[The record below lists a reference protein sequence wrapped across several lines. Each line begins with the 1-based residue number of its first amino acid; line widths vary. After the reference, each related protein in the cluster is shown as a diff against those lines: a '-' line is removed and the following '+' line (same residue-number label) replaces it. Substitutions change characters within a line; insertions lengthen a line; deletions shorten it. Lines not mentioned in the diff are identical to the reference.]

1 MRKVLYA
8 LMGFLL
14 TFSALKA
21 DDFLEEANETAP
33 AHLNHPMQDLNAIQ
47 GSFFDKNR
55 SKMSNTLNIDY
66 FQGQTYKIRLRYAMA
81 TLLFF
86 SKPISDFVLGDKV
99 GFDAKILE
107 SNDRILLIKPLQI
120 GVDSNISVID
130 NEGKIFSFYVF
141 STTFTSS
148 KHPNLQVFIED
159 KNYYSNAFLKPQ
171 KENKEKENKEKE
183 NKEKENKE
191 KENKENT
198 LENAPT
204 NNKPLKEEK
213 EETKEKEEETI
224 TIGDNTNAMKI
235 VKKDIQKG
243 YKALKSSQKKWYC
256 LWACSKKSKL
266 SLMPKEIF
274 NDKQFTYFKFD
285 KRLALSKFPVVYK
298 VVDGYDNPVNTRIV
312 GDYIIAEDVSA
323 KWTLRLGKDYLC
335 IRFVKRSK
343 DE

>member
-1 MRKVLYA
+1 MRKVLCT
-8 LMGFLL
+8 LVGFLL
-14 TFSALKA
+14 VSSALKA

-33 AHLNHPMQDLNAIQ
+33 ANLNHPMQDLNAIQ

-55 SKMSNTLNIDY
+55 SKMSNTLNVDY

-130 NEGKIFSFYVF
+130 NEGKVFSFYVF

-159 KNYYSNAFLKPQ
+159 KNYYSNAFMKPQ
-171 KENKEKENKEKE
+171 
-183 NKEKENKE
+183 
-191 KENKENT
+191 NKENT
-198 LENAPT
+198 LENTPT

-213 EETKEKEEETI
+213 EETKEEETI
-224 TIGDNTNAMKI
+224 IIGDSTNAMKI
-235 VKKDIQKG
+235 VKKDIQRG
-243 YKALKSSQKKWYC
+243 YRALKSSQRKWYC
-256 LWACSKKSKL
+256 LGICSKKSKL
-266 SLMPKEIF
+266 SLMPEEIF

-285 KRLALSKFPVVYK
+285 KKLALSKFPVIYK

-335 IRFVKRSK
+335 IRFIKKGK

>member
-1 MRKVLYA
+1 MRKFLYA

-14 TFSALKA
+14 AFSALKA

-33 AHLNHPMQDLNAIQ
+33 ANLNHPMQDLNAIQ

-148 KHPNLQVFIED
+148 KHPNLQVLIED

-171 KENKEKENKEKE
+171 KENKE
-183 NKEKENKE
+183 
-191 KENKENT
+191 NKENT

-204 NNKPLKEEK
+204 NNKPLKEKK

-235 VKKDIQKG
+235 IKKDIQKG
-243 YKALKSSQKKWYC
+243 YKALKSSQRKWYC
-256 LWACSKKSKL
+256 LGICSKKSKL

-285 KRLALSKFPVVYK
+285 KRLALSKFPVIYK

-335 IRFVKRSK
+335 IRFVKKAK

>member
-1 MRKVLYA
+1 MRKVLWGFV
-8 LMGFLL
+8 GFLL
-14 TFSALKA
+14 VFSALKA

-33 AHLNHPMQDLNAIQ
+33 ANLNHPMQDLNAIQ

-130 NEGKIFSFYVF
+130 SEGKIFSFYVF

-159 KNYYSNAFLKPQ
+159 KNYYSNAFMKPQ
-171 KENKEKENKEKE
+171 
-183 NKEKENKE
+183 
-191 KENKENT
+191 NKENI

-204 NNKPLKEEK
+204 NNNKSLKEEK
-213 EETKEKEEETI
+213 EETKEEEVI
-224 TIGDNTNAMKI
+224 IIGDNTNAMKI
-235 VKKDIQKG
+235 IKKDIQKG
-243 YKALKSSQKKWYC
+243 YKALKSSQRKWYC

-266 SLMPKEIF
+266 SLMPEEIF

-285 KRLALSKFPVVYK
+285 KRLALSKFPVIYK

-335 IRFVKRSK
+335 IRFVKKGK

>member
-14 TFSALKA
+14 AFSVLKA

-33 AHLNHPMQDLNAIQ
+33 ANLNHPMQDLNAIQ

-171 KENKEKENKEKE
+171 KENKE
-183 NKEKENKE
+183 
-191 KENKENT
+191 NKENT

-204 NNKPLKEEK
+204 NDNKPLKEEPLK
-213 EETKEKEEETI
+213 EEREETKEKEEETI

-235 VKKDIQKG
+235 IKKDIQKG
-243 YKALKSSQKKWYC
+243 YKALKSSQRKWYC
-256 LWACSKKSKL
+256 LGICSKKSKL

-285 KRLALSKFPVVYK
+285 KRLALSKFPVIYK

-335 IRFVKRSK
+335 IRFVKRAR

>member
-14 TFSALKA
+14 AFSALKA

-130 NEGKIFSFYVF
+130 SEGKIFSFYVF

-159 KNYYSNAFLKPQ
+159 KNYYSNAFMKPQ
-171 KENKEKENKEKE
+171 
-183 NKEKENKE
+183 
-191 KENKENT
+191 NKENA

-204 NNKPLKEEK
+204 NNKPLKEEPLKEEK

-243 YKALKSSQKKWYC
+243 YRALKSSQRKWYC
-256 LWACSKKSKL
+256 LGICSKKSKL
-266 SLMPKEIF
+266 SLMPEEIF

-285 KRLALSKFPVVYK
+285 KKLALSKFPVIYK

-335 IRFVKRSK
+335 IRFIKKGK

>member
-8 LMGFLL
+8 LVGFLL
-14 TFSALKA
+14 AFSALKA

-33 AHLNHPMQDLNAIQ
+33 ANLNHPMQDLNAIQ

-55 SKMSNTLNIDY
+55 SKMSNTLNVDY

-159 KNYYSNAFLKPQ
+159 KNYYSNAFMKPQ
-171 KENKEKENKEKE
+171 
-183 NKEKENKE
+183 
-191 KENKENT
+191 NKENT
-198 LENAPT
+198 LEKAPT
-204 NNKPLKEEK
+204 NNNKPLKEEK
-213 EETKEKEEETI
+213 EETKEEETI

-243 YKALKSSQKKWYC
+243 YRALKSSQRKWYC
-256 LWACSKKSKL
+256 LGICSKKSKL
-266 SLMPKEIF
+266 SLMPEEIF

-285 KRLALSKFPVVYK
+285 KKLALSKFPVIYK

-335 IRFVKRSK
+335 IRFIKKGK

>member
-14 TFSALKA
+14 AFSALKA

-33 AHLNHPMQDLNAIQ
+33 VHLNHPMQDLNAIQ

-171 KENKEKENKEKE
+171 
-183 NKEKENKE
+183 
-191 KENKENT
+191 NKENA
-198 LENAPT
+198 LENALENTPT
-204 NNKPLKEEK
+204 NNKPLKEKK

-224 TIGDNTNAMKI
+224 IIGDNTNAMKI

-243 YKALKSSQKKWYC
+243 YRALKSSQRKWYC

-285 KRLALSKFPVVYK
+285 KKLALSKFPVIYK

-335 IRFVKRSK
+335 IRFVKKAK

>member
-8 LMGFLL
+8 LVGFLL
-14 TFSALKA
+14 VFSALKA

-33 AHLNHPMQDLNAIQ
+33 TNLNHPMQDLNAIQ

-55 SKMSNTLNIDY
+55 SKMSNTLNVDY

-159 KNYYSNAFLKPQ
+159 KNYYSNAFMKPQ
-171 KENKEKENKEKE
+171 IQ
-183 NKEKENKE
+183 
-191 KENKENT
+191 ENT
-198 LENAPT
+198 LENAPKN

-213 EETKEKEEETI
+213 EETKEEETI

-243 YKALKSSQKKWYC
+243 YRALKSSQRKWYC
-256 LWACSKKSKL
+256 LGICSKKSKL
-266 SLMPKEIF
+266 SLIPEEIF

-285 KRLALSKFPVVYK
+285 KKLALSKFPVIYK

-335 IRFVKRSK
+335 IRFVKKGK

>member
-1 MRKVLYA
+1 MRKVLCA
-8 LMGFLL
+8 LVGFLL
-14 TFSALKA
+14 VSSALKA

-33 AHLNHPMQDLNAIQ
+33 ANLNHPMQDLNAIQ

-55 SKMSNTLNIDY
+55 SKMSNTLNVDY
-66 FQGQTYKIRLRYAMA
+66 FQGQTYKVRLRYAMA

-159 KNYYSNAFLKPQ
+159 KNYYSNAFMKPQ
-171 KENKEKENKEKE
+171 
-183 NKEKENKE
+183 
-191 KENKENT
+191 NKENT
-198 LENAPT
+198 LEKAPT
-204 NNKPLKEEK
+204 NNNKPLKEEK
-213 EETKEKEEETI
+213 EETKEEETI

-243 YKALKSSQKKWYC
+243 YRALKSSQRKWYC
-256 LWACSKKSKL
+256 LGICSKKSKL
-266 SLMPKEIF
+266 SLMPEEIF

-285 KRLALSKFPVVYK
+285 KKLALSKFPVIYK

-335 IRFVKRSK
+335 IRFVKKGK

>member
-14 TFSALKA
+14 AFSVLKA

-171 KENKEKENKEKE
+171 KENKE
-183 NKEKENKE
+183 
-191 KENKENT
+191 NT

-204 NNKPLKEEK
+204 NNKPLKEETLKEEK

-243 YKALKSSQKKWYC
+243 YKALKSSQRKWYC

-285 KRLALSKFPVVYK
+285 KKLALSKFPVIYK

-312 GDYIIAEDVSA
+312 GDYIIAEDVST

-335 IRFVKRSK
+335 IRFVKKAK

>member
-14 TFSALKA
+14 AFSALKA

-171 KENKEKENKEKE
+171 KENKE
-183 NKEKENKE
+183 
-191 KENKENT
+191 NT

-204 NNKPLKEEK
+204 NNKPLKEEPLKEKK

-243 YKALKSSQKKWYC
+243 YKALKSSQRKWYC
-256 LWACSKKSKL
+256 LGICSKKSKL

-285 KRLALSKFPVVYK
+285 KRLALSKFPVIYK

-335 IRFVKRSK
+335 IRFVKRAK

>member
-8 LMGFLL
+8 LVGFLL
-14 TFSALKA
+14 AFSALKA

-33 AHLNHPMQDLNAIQ
+33 ANLNHPMQDLNAIQ

-130 NEGKIFSFYVF
+130 NEGKVFSFYVF

-159 KNYYSNAFLKPQ
+159 KNYYSNAFIKPQ
-171 KENKEKENKEKE
+171 
-183 NKEKENKE
+183 
-191 KENKENT
+191 NKENT
-198 LENAPT
+198 LENTPT
-204 NNKPLKEEK
+204 NNNKPLKEEK
-213 EETKEKEEETI
+213 EETKEEETI

-243 YKALKSSQKKWYC
+243 YRALKSSQRKWYC
-256 LWACSKKSKL
+256 LWICSKKSKL
-266 SLMPKEIF
+266 SLMPEEIF

-285 KRLALSKFPVVYK
+285 KKLALSKFPVIYK

-335 IRFVKRSK
+335 IRFVKKSK

>member
-8 LMGFLL
+8 LVGFLL
-14 TFSALKA
+14 VFSALKA

-33 AHLNHPMQDLNAIQ
+33 ANLNHPMQDLNAIQ

-130 NEGKIFSFYVF
+130 NEGKVFSFYVF

-159 KNYYSNAFLKPQ
+159 KNYYSNAFMKPQ
-171 KENKEKENKEKE
+171 
-183 NKEKENKE
+183 
-191 KENKENT
+191 NKENT
-198 LENAPT
+198 LENTPK

-235 VKKDIQKG
+235 VKKDIQRG
-243 YKALKSSQKKWYC
+243 YRALKSSQRKWYC
-256 LWACSKKSKL
+256 LGICSKKSKL
-266 SLMPKEIF
+266 SLMPEEIF

-285 KRLALSKFPVVYK
+285 KKLALSKFPVVYK

-323 KWTLRLGKDYLC
+323 KWTLRSGKDYLC
-335 IRFVKRSK
+335 IRFIKKGK

>member
-14 TFSALKA
+14 AFSALKA

-81 TLLFF
+81 TLLSF

-148 KHPNLQVFIED
+148 KHPNLQVFIDD
-159 KNYYSNAFLKPQ
+159 KNYYSNAFMKPQ
-171 KENKEKENKEKE
+171 
-183 NKEKENKE
+183 
-191 KENKENT
+191 NKENT
-198 LENAPT
+198 FENAPT
-204 NNKPLKEEK
+204 NNKPLKAEK

-224 TIGDNTNAMKI
+224 TIGDSTNAMKI

-243 YKALKSSQKKWYC
+243 YRALKSSQRKWYC
-256 LWACSKKSKL
+256 LGICSKKSKP
-266 SLMPKEIF
+266 SLMPEEIF

-285 KRLALSKFPVVYK
+285 KKLALSKFPVIYK

-335 IRFVKRSK
+335 IRFVKKGK

>member
-14 TFSALKA
+14 AFSALRA

-148 KHPNLQVFIED
+148 KHPNLQVFIDD
-159 KNYYSNAFLKPQ
+159 KNYYSNAFMKPQ
-171 KENKEKENKEKE
+171 N
-183 NKEKENKE
+183 

-198 LENAPT
+198 FENAPT

-213 EETKEKEEETI
+213 EETKEEETI
-224 TIGDNTNAMKI
+224 IIGDNTNAMKI

-243 YKALKSSQKKWYC
+243 YRALKSSQRKWYC
-256 LWACSKKSKL
+256 LGICSKKSKP
-266 SLMPKEIF
+266 SLMPEEIF

-285 KRLALSKFPVVYK
+285 KKLALSKFPVVYK

-335 IRFVKRSK
+335 IRFVKKGK

>member
-1 MRKVLYA
+1 MRKVLCA

-14 TFSALKA
+14 VFGALKA

-130 NEGKIFSFYVF
+130 SEGKIFSFYVF

-171 KENKEKENKEKE
+171 
-183 NKEKENKE
+183 

-243 YKALKSSQKKWYC
+243 YKALKSSQRKWYC
-256 LWACSKKSKL
+256 LGICSKKSKL

-312 GDYIIAEDVSA
+312 GDYIIAEDVST

-335 IRFVKRSK
+335 IRFVKKAK

>member
-8 LMGFLL
+8 LVGFLL
-14 TFSALKA
+14 VSSALKA

-33 AHLNHPMQDLNAIQ
+33 TNLNHPMQDLNAIQ

-55 SKMSNTLNIDY
+55 SKMSNTLNVDY

-159 KNYYSNAFLKPQ
+159 KNYYSNAFMKPQ
-171 KENKEKENKEKE
+171 IQ
-183 NKEKENKE
+183 
-191 KENKENT
+191 ENT
-198 LENAPT
+198 LEKALT
-204 NNKPLKEEK
+204 NNKPLKEER
-213 EETKEKEEETI
+213 EETKEEETI

-243 YKALKSSQKKWYC
+243 YRALKSSQRKWYC
-256 LWACSKKSKL
+256 LGICSKKSKL
-266 SLMPKEIF
+266 SLMPEEIF

-285 KRLALSKFPVVYK
+285 KKLALSKFPVIYK

-335 IRFVKRSK
+335 IRFIKKGK

>member
-1 MRKVLYA
+1 MRKVLWI
-8 LMGFLL
+8 LMSFLL
-14 TFSALKA
+14 AFSVLKA

-130 NEGKIFSFYVF
+130 SEGKIFSFYVF

-171 KENKEKENKEKE
+171 KENKE
-183 NKEKENKE
+183 
-191 KENKENT
+191 NKENT
-198 LENAPT
+198 LENTPT
-204 NNKPLKEEK
+204 NNKPLKEKK
-213 EETKEKEEETI
+213 EEAKEKEEETI

-243 YKALKSSQKKWYC
+243 YKALKSSQRKWYC
-256 LWACSKKSKL
+256 LGICSKKSKL

-285 KRLALSKFPVVYK
+285 KRLALSKFPVIYK

-312 GDYIIAEDVSA
+312 GDYIIAEDVST

-335 IRFVKRSK
+335 IRFVKKGK

>member
-1 MRKVLYA
+1 MRKVLCT

-14 TFSALKA
+14 VSSALKA

-55 SKMSNTLNIDY
+55 SKMSNTLNVDY

-130 NEGKIFSFYVF
+130 NEGKVFSFYVF

-159 KNYYSNAFLKPQ
+159 KNYYSNAFMKPQ
-171 KENKEKENKEKE
+171 
-183 NKEKENKE
+183 
-191 KENKENT
+191 NKENT
-198 LENAPT
+198 LEKAPT

-213 EETKEKEEETI
+213 EETKEEETI

-235 VKKDIQKG
+235 VKKNIQKG
-243 YKALKSSQKKWYC
+243 YRALKSSQRKWYC
-256 LWACSKKSKL
+256 LGICSKKSKL
-266 SLMPKEIF
+266 SLMPEEIF

-285 KRLALSKFPVVYK
+285 KKLALSKFPVIYK

-335 IRFVKRSK
+335 IRFIKKGK

>member
-1 MRKVLYA
+1 MRKILCTLV
-8 LMGFLL
+8 GFLL
-14 TFSALKA
+14 VSSALKA

-33 AHLNHPMQDLNAIQ
+33 ANLNHPMQDLNAIQ

-130 NEGKIFSFYVF
+130 NEGKVFSFYVF

-159 KNYYSNAFLKPQ
+159 KNYYSNAFMKPQ
-171 KENKEKENKEKE
+171 
-183 NKEKENKE
+183 
-191 KENKENT
+191 NKENT
-198 LENAPT
+198 LEKAPT

-213 EETKEKEEETI
+213 EETKEEETI

-243 YKALKSSQKKWYC
+243 YRALKSSQRKWYC
-256 LWACSKKSKL
+256 LGICSKKSKL
-266 SLMPKEIF
+266 SLMPEEIF

-285 KRLALSKFPVVYK
+285 KKLALSKFPVVYK

-335 IRFVKRSK
+335 IRFIKKGK

>member
-1 MRKVLYA
+1 MRKVLCT
-8 LMGFLL
+8 LVGFLL
-14 TFSALKA
+14 AFSALKA

-33 AHLNHPMQDLNAIQ
+33 ANLNHPMQDLNAIQ

-55 SKMSNTLNIDY
+55 SKMSNTLNVDY

-130 NEGKIFSFYVF
+130 NEGKVFSFYVF

-171 KENKEKENKEKE
+171 KENKENMAENAPKD
-183 NKEKENKE
+183 
-191 KENKENT
+191 
-198 LENAPT
+198 APT

-243 YKALKSSQKKWYC
+243 YKALKSSQRKWYC

-285 KRLALSKFPVVYK
+285 KRLALSKFPVIYK

-335 IRFVKRSK
+335 IRFIKKGK

>member
-8 LMGFLL
+8 LVGFLL
-14 TFSALKA
+14 AFSALKA

-33 AHLNHPMQDLNAIQ
+33 ANLNHPMQDLNAIQ

-107 SNDRILLIKPLQI
+107 SNDRILFIKPLQI

-159 KNYYSNAFLKPQ
+159 KNYYSNAFMKPQ
-171 KENKEKENKEKE
+171 
-183 NKEKENKE
+183 
-191 KENKENT
+191 NKENT

-204 NNKPLKEEK
+204 NNNKPLKEEK
-213 EETKEKEEETI
+213 EETKEEETI

-243 YKALKSSQKKWYC
+243 YRALKSSQRKWYC
-256 LWACSKKSKL
+256 LGICSKKSKL
-266 SLMPKEIF
+266 SLMPEEIF

-285 KRLALSKFPVVYK
+285 KKLALSKFPVIYK

-335 IRFVKRSK
+335 IRFVKKGK

>member
-1 MRKVLYA
+1 MRKVLCA
-8 LMGFLL
+8 LVGFLL
-14 TFSALKA
+14 VSSALKA
-21 DDFLEEANETAP
+21 DDFLEETNETAP
-33 AHLNHPMQDLNAIQ
+33 ANLNHPMQDLNAIQ

-55 SKMSNTLNIDY
+55 SKMSNTLNVDY

-107 SNDRILLIKPLQI
+107 SNDRILFIKPLQI

-130 NEGKIFSFYVF
+130 NEGKVFSFYVF

-159 KNYYSNAFLKPQ
+159 KNYYSNAFMKPQ
-171 KENKEKENKEKE
+171 
-183 NKEKENKE
+183 
-191 KENKENT
+191 NKENT
-198 LENAPT
+198 LEKAPT

-213 EETKEKEEETI
+213 EETKEEETI

-243 YKALKSSQKKWYC
+243 YRALKSSQRKWYC
-256 LWACSKKSKL
+256 LGICSKKSKL
-266 SLMPKEIF
+266 SLMPEEIF

-285 KRLALSKFPVVYK
+285 KKLALSKFPVIYK

-335 IRFVKRSK
+335 IRFIKKGK

>member
-8 LMGFLL
+8 LVGFLL
-14 TFSALKA
+14 VFSALKA

-33 AHLNHPMQDLNAIQ
+33 VNLNHPMQDLNAIQ

-130 NEGKIFSFYVF
+130 NEGKVFSFYVF

-171 KENKEKENKEKE
+171 KENKEKENKE
-183 NKEKENKE
+183 
-191 KENKENT
+191 NT
-198 LENAPT
+198 LEKAPT
-204 NNKPLKEEK
+204 NNKHLKEEK
-213 EETKEKEEETI
+213 EETKEEETI

-235 VKKDIQKG
+235 VKKDIQRG
-243 YKALKSSQKKWYC
+243 YRALKSSQRKWYC
-256 LWACSKKSKL
+256 LGICSKKSKL
-266 SLMPKEIF
+266 SLMPEEIF

-285 KRLALSKFPVVYK
+285 KKLALSKFPVIYK

-335 IRFVKRSK
+335 IRFIKKGK

>member
-14 TFSALKA
+14 AFSVLKA

-159 KNYYSNAFLKPQ
+159 KNYYSNAFMKPQ
-171 KENKEKENKEKE
+171 
-183 NKEKENKE
+183 
-191 KENKENT
+191 NKENA
-198 LENAPT
+198 LENTPT
-204 NNKPLKEEK
+204 NNKPLKEEPLK
-213 EETKEKEEETI
+213 EEKEEAKEKEEETI
-224 TIGDNTNAMKI
+224 TIGDNTNAMTI

-243 YKALKSSQKKWYC
+243 YRALKSSQRKWYC
-256 LWACSKKSKL
+256 LGICSKKSKP

-285 KRLALSKFPVVYK
+285 KRLALSKFPVIYK

-335 IRFVKRSK
+335 IRFVKKAK

>member
-8 LMGFLL
+8 LVGFLL
-14 TFSALKA
+14 AFSALKA

-33 AHLNHPMQDLNAIQ
+33 VNLNHPMQDLNAIQ

-55 SKMSNTLNIDY
+55 SKMSNTLNVDY

-130 NEGKIFSFYVF
+130 NEGKVFSFYVF

-159 KNYYSNAFLKPQ
+159 KNYYSNAFMKPQ
-171 KENKEKENKEKE
+171 
-183 NKEKENKE
+183 
-191 KENKENT
+191 NKENT

-213 EETKEKEEETI
+213 EETKEEETI

-235 VKKDIQKG
+235 VKKDIQRG
-243 YKALKSSQKKWYC
+243 YRALKSSQRKWYC
-256 LWACSKKSKL
+256 LGICSKKSKL
-266 SLMPKEIF
+266 SLMPEEIF

-285 KRLALSKFPVVYK
+285 KKLALSKFPVIYK

-323 KWTLRLGKDYLC
+323 KWTLRSGKDYLC
-335 IRFVKRSK
+335 IRFIKKGK

>member
-1 MRKVLYA
+1 MRKFLYA

-14 TFSALKA
+14 AFSALKA
-21 DDFLEEANETAP
+21 DDFLEEANETAPANP

-130 NEGKIFSFYVF
+130 SEGKIFSFYVF

-171 KENKEKENKEKE
+171 KENKEKENKED
-183 NKEKENKE
+183 
-191 KENKENT
+191 T

-243 YKALKSSQKKWYC
+243 YKALKSSQRKWYC

-285 KRLALSKFPVVYK
+285 KRLALSKFPVIYK

-335 IRFVKRSK
+335 IRFVKRAR

>member
-130 NEGKIFSFYVF
+130 SEGKIFSFYVF

-159 KNYYSNAFLKPQ
+159 KNYYFNAFLKPQ
-171 KENKEKENKEKE
+171 
-183 NKEKENKE
+183 
-191 KENKENT
+191 NKENT
-198 LENAPT
+198 LENTPT
-204 NNKPLKEEK
+204 NNKPLKEKK

-224 TIGDNTNAMKI
+224 IIGDNTNAMKI

-243 YKALKSSQKKWYC
+243 YKALKSSQRKWYC
-256 LWACSKKSKL
+256 LGICSKKSKP
-266 SLMPKEIF
+266 SLMPEEIF

-285 KRLALSKFPVVYK
+285 KKLALSKFPVIYK

-312 GDYIIAEDVSA
+312 GDYIIAEDVST

-335 IRFVKRSK
+335 IRFIKKGK

>member
-14 TFSALKA
+14 AFSALKA

-33 AHLNHPMQDLNAIQ
+33 ANLNHPMQDLNAIQ

-148 KHPNLQVFIED
+148 KHPNLQVFIDD
-159 KNYYSNAFLKPQ
+159 KNYYSNAFMKPQ
-171 KENKEKENKEKE
+171 
-183 NKEKENKE
+183 
-191 KENKENT
+191 NKENA
-198 LENAPT
+198 LENTPT
-204 NNKPLKEEK
+204 NNKSLKEETLKEEK

-243 YKALKSSQKKWYC
+243 YKALKSSQRKWYC
-256 LWACSKKSKL
+256 LGICSKKSKL
-266 SLMPKEIF
+266 SLMPEEIF

-285 KRLALSKFPVVYK
+285 KKLALSKFPVIYK

-335 IRFVKRSK
+335 IRFVKKGK

>member
-14 TFSALKA
+14 AFSALKA

-33 AHLNHPMQDLNAIQ
+33 ANLNHPMQDLNAIQ

-130 NEGKIFSFYVF
+130 SEGKIFSFYVF

-171 KENKEKENKEKE
+171 KEN
-183 NKEKENKE
+183 

-243 YKALKSSQKKWYC
+243 YKALKSSQRKWYC
-256 LWACSKKSKL
+256 LGICSKKSKP

-285 KRLALSKFPVVYK
+285 KKLALSKFPVIYK

-312 GDYIIAEDVSA
+312 GDYIIAEDVST

-335 IRFVKRSK
+335 IRFVKKGK

>member
-8 LMGFLL
+8 LVGFLL
-14 TFSALKA
+14 AFSVLKA

-33 AHLNHPMQDLNAIQ
+33 ANLSHPMQDLNAIQ

-130 NEGKIFSFYVF
+130 NEGKVFSFYVF

-171 KENKEKENKEKE
+171 KENKEKENKE
-183 NKEKENKE
+183 
-191 KENKENT
+191 NT
-198 LENAPT
+198 LEKAPT

-213 EETKEKEEETI
+213 EETKEEETI

-243 YKALKSSQKKWYC
+243 YRALKSSQRKWYC
-256 LWACSKKSKL
+256 LGICSKKSKL
-266 SLMPKEIF
+266 SLMPEEIF

-285 KRLALSKFPVVYK
+285 KKLALSKFPVIYK

-335 IRFVKRSK
+335 IRFVKKGK

>member
-1 MRKVLYA
+1 MRKVLCT
-8 LMGFLL
+8 LVGFLL
-14 TFSALKA
+14 VSSALKA

-33 AHLNHPMQDLNAIQ
+33 VNLNHPMQDLNAIQ

-130 NEGKIFSFYVF
+130 NEGKVFSFYVF

-159 KNYYSNAFLKPQ
+159 KNYYSNAFMKPQ
-171 KENKEKENKEKE
+171 
-183 NKEKENKE
+183 
-191 KENKENT
+191 NKENT
-198 LENAPT
+198 LEKAPT

-213 EETKEKEEETI
+213 EETKEEETI

-243 YKALKSSQKKWYC
+243 YRALKSSQRKWYC
-256 LWACSKKSKL
+256 LGICSKKSKL
-266 SLMPKEIF
+266 SLMPEEIF

-285 KRLALSKFPVVYK
+285 KKLALSKFPVIYK

-335 IRFVKRSK
+335 IRFVKKGK

>member
-8 LMGFLL
+8 LVGFLL
-14 TFSALKA
+14 AFSALKA

-33 AHLNHPMQDLNAIQ
+33 ANLNHPMQDLNAIQ

-55 SKMSNTLNIDY
+55 SKMSNTLNVDY

-159 KNYYSNAFLKPQ
+159 KNYYSNAFMKPQ
-171 KENKEKENKEKE
+171 IQ
-183 NKEKENKE
+183 
-191 KENKENT
+191 ENT
-198 LENAPT
+198 LEKTPT
-204 NNKPLKEEK
+204 NNNKPLKEEK
-213 EETKEKEEETI
+213 EETKEEETI

-243 YKALKSSQKKWYC
+243 YRALKSSQRKWYC
-256 LWACSKKSKL
+256 LGICSKKSKL
-266 SLMPKEIF
+266 SLMPEEIF

-285 KRLALSKFPVVYK
+285 KKLALSKFPVIYK

-335 IRFVKRSK
+335 IRFIKKGK

>member
-1 MRKVLYA
+1 MRKVLYV

-14 TFSALKA
+14 AFSVLKA

-55 SKMSNTLNIDY
+55 SKMSNTLNINY

-130 NEGKIFSFYVF
+130 SEGKIFSFYVF

-159 KNYYSNAFLKPQ
+159 KNYYTNAFIKPQ
-171 KENKEKENKEKE
+171 KENQENM
-183 NKEKENKE
+183 
-191 KENKENT
+191 T
-198 LENAPT
+198 ENAPKDAQK

-224 TIGDNTNAMKI
+224 IIGDNTNAMKI
-235 VKKDIQKG
+235 IKKDIQKG
-243 YKALKSSQKKWYC
+243 YKALKSSQRKWYC

-285 KRLALSKFPVVYK
+285 KRLALSKFPVIYK

-335 IRFVKRSK
+335 IRFVKKGK

>member
-14 TFSALKA
+14 AFSALKA

-171 KENKEKENKEKE
+171 
-183 NKEKENKE
+183 
-191 KENKENT
+191 NKENV
-198 LENAPT
+198 LENTLT
-204 NNKPLKEEK
+204 NDNKPLKEEPLKEEK

-235 VKKDIQKG
+235 IKKDIQKG
-243 YKALKSSQKKWYC
+243 YRALKSSQRKWYC
-256 LWACSKKSKL
+256 LGICSKKSKL

-285 KRLALSKFPVVYK
+285 KRLALSKFPVIYK

-335 IRFVKRSK
+335 IRFVKKAK

>member
-1 MRKVLYA
+1 MRKVLCT
-8 LMGFLL
+8 LVGFLL
-14 TFSALKA
+14 VSSALKA

-33 AHLNHPMQDLNAIQ
+33 ANLNHPMQDLNAIQ

-55 SKMSNTLNIDY
+55 SKMSNTLNVDY

-130 NEGKIFSFYVF
+130 NEGKVFSFYVF

-159 KNYYSNAFLKPQ
+159 KNYYSNAFMKPQ
-171 KENKEKENKEKE
+171 
-183 NKEKENKE
+183 
-191 KENKENT
+191 NKENT
-198 LENAPT
+198 LEKALT

-213 EETKEKEEETI
+213 EETKEEETI

-243 YKALKSSQKKWYC
+243 YRALKSSQRKWYC
-256 LWACSKKSKL
+256 LGICSKKSKL
-266 SLMPKEIF
+266 SLMPEEIF

-285 KRLALSKFPVVYK
+285 KKLALSKFPVIYK

-323 KWTLRLGKDYLC
+323 KWTLRSGKDYLC
-335 IRFVKRSK
+335 IRFIKKSK

>member
-8 LMGFLL
+8 LVGFLL
-14 TFSALKA
+14 AFSALKA

-33 AHLNHPMQDLNAIQ
+33 ANLNHPMQDLNAIQ

-159 KNYYSNAFLKPQ
+159 KNYYSNAFMKPQ
-171 KENKEKENKEKE
+171 
-183 NKEKENKE
+183 
-191 KENKENT
+191 NKENA

-204 NNKPLKEEK
+204 NDNKPLKEEPLKEEK
-213 EETKEKEEETI
+213 EEAKEKEEEAI
-224 TIGDNTNAMKI
+224 IIGDNTNAMKI

-243 YKALKSSQKKWYC
+243 YKALKSSQRKWYC
-256 LWACSKKSKL
+256 LGICSKKSKL

-285 KRLALSKFPVVYK
+285 KRLALSKFPVIYK

-335 IRFVKRSK
+335 IRFIKKGK

>member
-14 TFSALKA
+14 AFSALKA

-33 AHLNHPMQDLNAIQ
+33 VHLNHPMQDLNAIQ

-130 NEGKIFSFYVF
+130 NEGKVFSFYVF

-159 KNYYSNAFLKPQ
+159 KNYYSNAFMKPQ
-171 KENKEKENKEKE
+171 
-183 NKEKENKE
+183 
-191 KENKENT
+191 NKENA

-204 NNKPLKEEK
+204 NNKPLKEEPLK
-213 EETKEKEEETI
+213 EEREETKEKEEETI

-243 YKALKSSQKKWYC
+243 YRALKSSQRKWYC
-256 LWACSKKSKL
+256 LGICSKKSKP

-285 KRLALSKFPVVYK
+285 KKLALSKFPVIYK

-335 IRFVKRSK
+335 IRFVKKGK

>member
-14 TFSALKA
+14 AFSALKA

-159 KNYYSNAFLKPQ
+159 KNYYSNAFMKPQ
-171 KENKEKENKEKE
+171 
-183 NKEKENKE
+183 
-191 KENKENT
+191 NKENA

-204 NNKPLKEEK
+204 NDNKPLKEETLKEEK

-235 VKKDIQKG
+235 IKKDIQKG
-243 YKALKSSQKKWYC
+243 YKALKSSQRKWYC

-285 KRLALSKFPVVYK
+285 KRLALSKFPVIYK

-343 DE
+343 GE

>member
-8 LMGFLL
+8 LAGFLL
-14 TFSALKA
+14 AFSALKA

-33 AHLNHPMQDLNAIQ
+33 ANLNHPMQDLNAIQ

-120 GVDSNISVID
+120 GVDSNVSVID

-159 KNYYSNAFLKPQ
+159 KNYYSNAFMKPQ
-171 KENKEKENKEKE
+171 
-183 NKEKENKE
+183 
-191 KENKENT
+191 NKENI
-198 LENAPT
+198 LENALK
-204 NNKPLKEEK
+204 NNKPLK

-243 YKALKSSQKKWYC
+243 YRALKSSQRKWYC
-256 LWACSKKSKL
+256 LGICSKKSKL
-266 SLMPKEIF
+266 SLMPEEIF

-285 KRLALSKFPVVYK
+285 KKLALSKFPVIYK

-335 IRFVKRSK
+335 IRFIKK
-343 DE
+343 GKNE